1 MKKIFKY
8 GFYGL
13 LASALLSACSGV
25 DKYRENLNTSL
36 SGKEIVSKTCAACH
50 NSDGNSISPQFPKLA
65 GQQKDYLLAQLADF
79 KGHQRSDGDGVQY
92 MWGLA
97 RLTSVQSNEIA
108 DYFSTQKTKSST
120 VKADPAL
127 VSRGEKIFK
136 EGIASAGVPA
146 CAACHG
152 ERAAGVG
159 EIPRLAG
166 QHAEYMTKQIE
177 IFQKTDQRPRGVA
190 MKAITH
196 QLSQQDIKDVT
207 AYLSGLD

>member
-13 LASALLSACSGV
+13 LASTLLSACGGV
-25 DKYRENLNTSL
+25 KQYSENLNTSL

-50 NSDGNSISPQFPKLA
+50 NSDGNSVSPQFPKLA

-79 KGHQRSDGDGVQY
+79 KGHQRSDSDGVEY

-120 VKADPAL
+120 VKADSVL
-127 VSRGEKIFK
+127 VNRGEKIFK

-152 ERAAGVG
+152 ERGAGVG

>member
-1 MKKIFKY
+1 MESEMKKTIFKISCISVMVIT
-8 GFYGL
+8 G
-13 LASALLSACSGV
+13 LSACSGV

-50 NSDGNSISPQFPKLA
+50 NSDGNSVSPQFPKLA

-120 VKADPAL
+120 VKADSVL
-127 VSRGEKIFK
+127 V
-136 EGIASAGVPA
+136 
-146 CAACHG
+146 
-152 ERAAGVG
+152 
-159 EIPRLAG
+159 
-166 QHAEYMTKQIE
+166 
-177 IFQKTDQRPRGVA
+177 
-190 MKAITH
+190 
-196 QLSQQDIKDVT
+196 LSLIHI
-207 AYLSGLD
+207 